1 MGARA
6 RARLLLCAAAVV
18 AALFLSSEGRAGVRA
33 NGSCVLIVELKS
45 LSAASSSLKPRHKT
59 PKHTLRSLSLSRV
72 GCWCSLPGKKE
83 SSPTSTIIIV
93 VVIIK
98 GKVARGGWGKGEC
111 VFWSVWLSNAEHR
124 RRPKTHTHK
133 GIQTSPFQQ
142 TIGACAA
149 FASACALLPSSHRAR
164 ARAASR
170 PSAGSLTRSHPP
182 HTQNTPPQPQKRV
195 RQEPPLARRAAR
207 APPLLLLMFLGR
219 LPPQAPPSSSPS
231 HTASAFFCEPQC
243 GARPRRSVEVVGG
256 A

>member
-182 HTQNTPPQPQKRV
+182 PHPKHPPTTTEKSPPGAASCPPRRARSPFV
-195 RQEPPLARRAAR
+195 VADVIGPAAASSAPPPPPLHTPRLHFFVSPNVGRGRDAV
-207 APPLLLLMFLGR
+207 LG
-219 LPPQAPPSSSPS
+219 L
-231 HTASAFFCEPQC
+231 
-243 GARPRRSVEVVGG
+243 G
-256 A
+256 